1 MLVSYRFRN
10 FQSFRDWTEVDWSQN
25 LKVPDSDWLAAG
37 SGDQRLA
44 KVMAVLGH
52 NASGK
57 TALLKALVF
66 VHWFIG
72 RSFAEVSPEN
82 PIPVSPHFSSLD
94 EPVEF
99 EVTFE
104 FEGTLWRYELA
115 CTPKRVVREALYKR
129 KERFSYVFIRE
140 TKEGSSYYKVK
151 QQDFGFSAS
160 KLEEI
165 CNLRQNA
172 SLIALAAQY
181 GVPLAKDLASS
192 IFWASNINMLGR
204 MHMSHE
210 LLFQAAEYFAV
221 QSNLKEKMSRLLCN
235 WDLGLSD
242 VELLEFSSTNPDGLA
257 TKKWMPHGVHRVS
270 SKEFSLAMVEESSG
284 TQAAFVLLAAL
295 LPVLELGGL
304 AIIDEFEND
313 LHPHMLEPILD
324 LFANPATNPHNAQ
337 MLFTCHAVEMLNL
350 LPKSQVMLVE
360 KDSEC
365 ESSAW
370 RLDDVEGIRS
380 DDNYYAKYMAGA
392 YGAVPSL

>member
-25 LKVPDSDWLAAG
+25 LKVPGSDWLATG
-37 SGDQRLA
+37 SSGERVA

-66 VHWFIG
+66 VHWFIS
-72 RSFAEVSPEN
+72 RSFAEASPQEL
-82 PIPVSPHFSSLD
+82 IPVSPHFSSLN
-94 EPVEF
+94 ELVEF
-99 EVTFE
+99 EVTVE
-104 FEGTLWRYELA
+104 LDGTLWRYELA
-115 CTPKRVVREALYKR
+115 CTPQRVVREALYKR
-129 KERFSYVFIRE
+129 KERFGYVFIRE
-140 TKEGSSYYKVK
+140 TKEGSSDYKVK

-165 CNLRQNA
+165 CNQRQNA

-181 GVPLAKDLASS
+181 GVPLAVNLASA
-192 IFWASNINMLGR
+192 FVLSNINALGR
-204 MHMSHE
+204 VHMSHE
-210 LLFQAAEYFAV
+210 MLFEAAEQFAK
-221 QSNLKEKMSRLLCN
+221 QLHLKEKMSKLLCG

-242 VELLEFSSTNPDGLA
+242 VKLREFSSTTPDGLT
-257 TKKWMPHGVHRVS
+257 TKRWMPHGVHRVS
-270 SKEFSLAMVEESSG
+270 SKDFSLALVEESSG
-284 TQAAFVLLAAL
+284 TQAAFVLLASL
-295 LPVLELGGL
+295 LPVLEVGGL

-365 ESSAW
+365 ESAAW
-370 RLDDVEGIRS
+370 RLDEVEGIRS
-380 DDNYYAKYMAGA
+380 QDNYYAKYMAGA

>member
-1 MLVSYRFRN
+1 MLVNYRFRN

-25 LKVPDSDWLAAG
+25 LKVPGSDWLAEG

-57 TALLKALVF
+57 TALLKALMF

-72 RSFAEVSPEN
+72 RSFGEVAP
-82 PIPVSPHFSSLD
+82 PDAIPVSPHFSSQ
-94 EPVEF
+94 EKPVEF
-99 EVTFE
+99 EMTFE
-104 FEGTLWRYELA
+104 FEGALWRYELA
-115 CTPKRVVREALYKR
+115 CTPKRVIREALYKR
-129 KERFSYVFIRE
+129 KERFGYVFIRE

-172 SLIALAAQY
+172 SLISLAAQY
-181 GVPLAKDLASS
+181 GVPLATELAAA
-192 IFWASNINMLGR
+192 FVLSNINALGR
-204 MHMSHE
+204 MHMSHD
-210 LLFQAAEYFAV
+210 LLLDAAEYFAD
-221 QSNLKEKMSRLLCN
+221 QLHLKEKMSKLLCS

-242 VELLEFSSTNPDGLA
+242 VLLLESSFTNPDGST
-257 TKKWMPHGVHRVS
+257 TKKWLPHGVHRVS
-270 SKEFSLAMVEESSG
+270 SKDFSLAMLEESSG
-284 TQAAFVLLAAL
+284 TQAAFVLLMLL
-295 LPVLELGGL
+295 LPVLETGGL